1 MLWSSDDRFCEAP
14 IVKTQSADTSPD
26 AERVQIAL
34 LRRASPAK
42 RLRLALGLSSWTLR
56 LSLNGLQR
64 IHPEASPRDLLW
76 MSAVLRYGA
85 GIAEQARSH
94 AREDSLVSIPEDVR
108 PALVPVIEALD
119 ELGIAYYIGGSLA
132 SSLHGIPRS
141 TMDVDLVAMLEP
153 SQVLEF
159 VGKLQDQYYVDEQT
173 VREAIQRRS
182 SFNLIHFDTSLKI
195 DVFVLKP
202 RDYDQEAFRRRAHGE
217 GPDGVL
223 TWATPE
229 DTVLAKLEWYRLGG
243 ETSERQWLDVL
254 GVMKVQAEALDLAY
268 LRQWA
273 PELGV
278 ADLLERALVDAGLAE
293 G

>member
-1 MLWSSDDRFCEAP
+1 M
-14 IVKTQSADTSPD
+14 KTQSADTSPE

-34 LRRASPAK
+34 LRRASPAR
-42 RLRLALGLSSWTLR
+42 RLGLALDLSAWTLN
-56 LSLNGLQR
+56 LSLAGLR
-64 IHPEASPRDLLW
+64 RMHPEVSVHDLLW
-76 MSAVLRYGA
+76 MSAALRYG
-85 GIAEQARSH
+85 ITVAEQGRLHSRGDRH
-94 AREDSLVSIPEDVR
+94 VSIPENIR
-108 PALVPVIEALD
+108 PAVAPVIAALD

-141 TMDVDLVAMLEP
+141 TMDVDLVAMLRP
-153 SQVLEF
+153 DQVVAL

-182 SFNLIHFDTSLKI
+182 SFNLIHFDTSLKVDI
-195 DVFVLKP
+195 FVLKP

-217 GPDGVL
+217 GPEGPL

-243 ETSERQWLDVL
+243 EASERQWLDVL

-273 PELGV
+273 SELGV

>member
-1 MLWSSDDRFCEAP
+1 M
-14 IVKTQSADTSPD
+14 KTQSADTSPE

-34 LRRASPAK
+34 LRRVSPEK
-42 RLRLALGLSSWTLR
+42 RLDLALDLSAWTLK
-56 LSLNGLQR
+56 LSLAGLR
-64 IHPEASPRDLLW
+64 RRHPEASVCDLLW
-76 MSAVLRYGA
+76 MSAALRYGTTV
-85 GIAEQARSH
+85 AEQGRRHSKGD
-94 AREDSLVSIPEDVR
+94 RDVSIPENIR
-108 PALVPVIEALD
+108 PAVAPVIAALD

-141 TMDVDLVAMLEP
+141 TMDVDLVAMLQP
-153 SQVLEF
+153 GQVGALLD
-159 VGKLQDQYYVDEQT
+159 KLQDQYYVDEQT
-173 VREAIQRRS
+173 VREAIQHHS
-182 SFNLIHFDTSLKI
+182 SFNLIHFDTSLKVDI
-195 DVFVLKP
+195 FVLKP

-217 GPDGVL
+217 GPEGAL

-268 LRQWA
+268 LRHWA

-278 ADLLERALVDAGLAE
+278 ADLLARALVDAGLAK